1 MSLARGW
8 SPTRRQAIAAR
19 LVVGTLLCLTP
30 LWVGY
35 VPLDLDGTE
44 YRYRTTDVT
53 VEAGELAFGDGDAL
67 RLHGVEGVDCSSDNP
82 FEWGRVCGLE
92 REIAADGARTVPGIV
107 ERVPDPEYVEV
118 GGEYYERNTTL
129 TENGT
134 RLALERVSARTVL
147 EDVSVPP
154 NTLPLAGEWAIRTGG
169 VAADQRPTFEG
180 RIVEMGDGYTLIYLR
195 GYSLSSS
202 SGIEP
207 VVWLVGIGAG
217 VALVRS
223 GYRRIDE

>member
-19 LVVGTLLCLTP
+19 FVVGTLLLVTP

-53 VEAGELAFGDGDAL
+53 VEDGELAFGDESVL
-67 RLHGVEGVDCSSDNP
+67 RLHGVERVDCSSDNP

-92 REIAADGARTVPGIV
+92 RELVAEGPRTVPGIV

-147 EDVSVPP
+147 EDVSVSPS
-154 NTLPLAGEWAIRTGG
+154 TLPLAGKWAVWTGS
-169 VAADQRPTFEG
+169 VAADERPAFEG
-180 RIVEMGDGYTLIYLR
+180 RIVETDDGYTLVYLR

-202 SGIEP
+202 AGIEP
-207 VVWLVGIGAG
+207 VVWVVGIGAG
-217 VALVRS
+217 VALLRS
-223 GYRRIDE
+223 GYRAMEE